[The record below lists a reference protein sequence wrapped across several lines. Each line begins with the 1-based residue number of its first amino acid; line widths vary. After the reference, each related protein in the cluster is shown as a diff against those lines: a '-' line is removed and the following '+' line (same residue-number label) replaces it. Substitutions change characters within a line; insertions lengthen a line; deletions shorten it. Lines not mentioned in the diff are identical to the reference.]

1 MAFARPKKR
10 EPVGEA
16 GLFEYAVGTLA
27 RRMRTVRD
35 LRRLMKAR
43 AEEGEAGERAM
54 DAVIVRLKELNYLS
68 DTRFAED
75 YARVRKE
82 HEKFG
87 RRRVHQDLMMKGVG
101 KELVASTLETAYED
115 VDEVA
120 LARQYI
126 ARKRMKQ
133 PSGENA
139 QKETVRTMNRLMR
152 AGFSSNAIFKV
163 LKAWDL
169 PEEALAGVEEGGVDS
184 DSYAEPEE
192 RAGDSDGYARQN
204 EDE

>member
-1 MAFARPKKR
+1 
-10 EPVGEA
+10 
-16 GLFEYAVGTLA
+16 
-27 RRMRTVRD
+27 
-35 LRRLMKAR
+35 
-43 AEEGEAGERAM
+43 
-54 DAVIVRLKELNYLS
+54 
-68 DTRFAED
+68 
-75 YARVRKE
+75 
-82 HEKFG
+82 
-87 RRRVHQDLMMKGVG
+87 MKGVG

-152 AGFSSNAIFKV
+152 AGFSSNAIFKL

-204 EDE
+204 DDE